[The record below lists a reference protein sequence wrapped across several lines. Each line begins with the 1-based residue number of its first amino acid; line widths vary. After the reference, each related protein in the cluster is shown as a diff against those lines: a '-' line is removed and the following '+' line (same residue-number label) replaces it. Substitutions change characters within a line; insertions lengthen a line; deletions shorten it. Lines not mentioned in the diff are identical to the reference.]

1 MTSSGKNE
9 VNNWI
14 KKMSYKYKEGCL
26 NRSKEAV
33 PKWNLIEKGKI
44 LSQELI
50 IKKNILE
57 REKYWVEIK
66 KILVN

>member
-33 PKWNLIEKGKI
+33 LKWNLIEKGK
-44 LSQELI
+44 LLPQELI
-50 IKKNILE
+50 IKE
-57 REKYWVEIK
+57 K
-66 KILVN
+66 KIF

>member
-50 IKKNILE
+50 IKK
-57 REKYWVEIK
+57 KYSRTRKVLGWD
-66 KILVN
+66 